1 MLNFF
6 NYIQTGFQ
14 QSLRDN
20 LDAAFQAGQRFR
32 ALLRKYL

>member
-1 MLNFF
+1 MRNFF
-6 NYIQTGFQ
+6 NNIHAGFQ